1 MIKVPCPKLDLQN
14 LVEVVF
20 SVVVVLEVG
29 ECVGRKFFIEAIQ
42 INL

>member
-20 SVVVVLEVG
+20 SVAVILGVR
-29 ECVGRKFFIEAIQ
+29 ECVGRKIVIEAIQ

>member
-14 LVEVVF
+14 PVEVVF
-20 SVVVVLEVG
+20 SVVVILGARES
-29 ECVGRKFFIEAIQ
+29 VGRKFVIEAIQ